1 MIESAWRRILAIAQ
15 NHLHEDRQQPS
26 AGDSSSNSRHDS
38 QRSSQEFYDR
48 ERRMVH
54 ALDTLFQLAY
64 EGILMMMDNEQTKV
78 TN

>member
-15 NHLHEDRQQPS
+15 NHLHEDRQP
-26 AGDSSSNSRHDS
+26 GDSNSNARHDS

-64 EGILMMMDNEQTKV
+64 EGLLIMGSFTYKQGIY
-78 TN
+78 